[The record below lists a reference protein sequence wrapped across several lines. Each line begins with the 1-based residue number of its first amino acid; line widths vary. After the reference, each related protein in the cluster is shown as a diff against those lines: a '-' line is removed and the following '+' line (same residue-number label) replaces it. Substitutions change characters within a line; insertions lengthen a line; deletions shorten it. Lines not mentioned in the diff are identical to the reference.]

1 MCALLVVCLLQLAEL
16 QNPVEDQVGFIY
28 ERSAIEAAIKAEAR
42 NGYNWVECPLPAVKH
57 AIMLHHLKPVN
68 KRRLQLL
75 AKLRQKQQQRE
86 QGTQAANRVVLD
98 A

>member
-1 MCALLVVCLLQLAEL
+1 M
-16 QNPVEDQVGFIY
+16 GFIY
-28 ERSAIEAAIKAEAR
+28 ERAAIENAIKAASR
-42 NGYNWVECPLPAVKH
+42 DRCNWVECPLPGVKH

-75 AKLRQKQQQRE
+75 AKLRQKQQERE